1 MGAILK
7 VFAFIVALIAIP
19 FGAWI
24 ITIPIFFFLFVW
36 PFVKRRKKQPNV
48 MVVKEQPQ
56 YEKKAKSRPPVRY
69 ILGALLLVLAL
80 VALGANGT
88 YSPLVFGSLGLF
100 LIFSNRF
107 GRWFSTVKPFGQS
120 VPLRCSEIPFLW
132 AGLAELKLAT
142 REVGKVFSVID
153 VKMIIMTSE
162 KPVAYIVI
170 HCARPTREMAR
181 KAILGRMRGLAMRLA
196 QLGAYPLP
204 LDGEQAFKVL
214 SQSVKPV
221 KLDKND
227 WSLSLTMAPYDTIT
241 LDPEDGFVKAIGAY
255 ARVNG
260 KNGVNG
266 DLLYPRHRLNPA
278 PLAWEV
284 FRQLTG
290 RFRWPNPDGY
300 TTFLSSMFASREEDL
315 GMRIEDGGSPEHSG
329 TLLVRPYETA
339 QVKLSEGQLRAIAEV
354 YRMVRA

>member
-1 MGAILK
+1 MGTILK
-7 VFAFIVALIAIP
+7 VFAFIVALAAAY

-36 PFVKRRKKQPNV
+36 PFLRRKKKQATV

-56 YEKKAKSRPPVRY
+56 FEKKARPRPPLRY
-69 ILGALLLVLAL
+69 ILGALLLILAL

-88 YSPLVFGSLGLF
+88 YSPVVFGALGLF

-107 GRWFSTVKPFGQS
+107 GRWFSTLKPSGQS
-120 VPLRCSEIPFLW
+120 VPFRCSEIPFLW
-132 AGLAELKLAT
+132 AGVAELKLAT
-142 REVGKVFSVID
+142 REVGKVLSVTD
-153 VKMIIMTSE
+153 EKMIIMTSD

-170 HCARPTREMAR
+170 QCVRPTREMAR
-181 KAILGRMRGLAMRLA
+181 KAILGRMTGLTLRLA
-196 QLGAYPLP
+196 PLGAYPLP
-204 LDGEQAFKVL
+204 LDGEQAIKVL

-227 WSLSLTMAPYDTIT
+227 WALSLTMAPYDTIT
-241 LDPEDGFVKAIGAY
+241 LEPEDGFVKAIGAY

-260 KNGVNG
+260 RNGTNG

-278 PLAWEV
+278 PLTWEV

-300 TTFLSSMFASREEDL
+300 TAFLSSMFAAREEGL
-315 GMRIEDGGSPEHSG
+315 GVRIDDEGSPEHSG
-329 TLLVRPYETA
+329 TLLVRSYETA
-339 QVKLSEGQLRAIAEV
+339 PVKLSKGQLRAIADV
-354 YRMVRA
+354 YRIARA